1 MKKKV
6 LAGCSSFNNR
16 FWKGIFYPENIPVSK
31 WFDYYCRHF
40 DTYEFNGSFYKFP
53 TVKIFENWYKKA
65 PEHFIFSVKAPKEI
79 THIKK
84 FTNCEE
90 LISDFYTI
98 CDTGLKDKL
107 GCILFQ
113 FPPSYSF
120 SEEKLQNIINNLNPK
135 FKNVIEFRHE
145 SWWIDKVWDLFMEN
159 NITFCSVSHPQLP
172 ETIFDKSPLIYIRL
186 HGTPKMFYSGYS
198 SEQLDYIKNKTE
210 GKNAF
215 VYFNNTAGEEGI
227 LNALEFKKIIDR

>member
-1 MKKKV
+1 MKKEV

-16 FWKGIFYPENIPVSK
+16 FWKGIFYPENMPVSK
-31 WFDYYCRHF
+31 WFDYYCQHF

-84 FTNCEE
+84 FTDCEE

-107 GCILFQ
+107 GCVLFQ
-113 FPPSYSF
+113 FPPNYSF

-145 SWWIDKVWDLFMEN
+145 SWWIDKVWDLFMKN

-172 ETIFDKSPLIYIRL
+172 ETIFDKCPLIYIRL

-198 SEQLDYIKNKTE
+198 SEQLNDIKNKTK

-227 LNALEFKKIIDR
+227 LNALELKKIINR

>member
-1 MKKKV
+1 MKKEV

-16 FWKGIFYPENIPVSK
+16 FWKGIFYPENIPASK

-84 FTNCEE
+84 FTDCEE

-107 GCILFQ
+107 GCVLFQ

-120 SEEKLQNIINNLNPK
+120 SEEKLLNIINNLNPK
-135 FKNVIEFRHE
+135 FKNVVEFRHE
-145 SWWIDKVWDLFMEN
+145 SWWIDKVWDLFIKN

-172 ETIFDKSPLIYIRL
+172 QTIFDRFPLIYIRL

-210 GKNAF
+210 DKNAF
-215 VYFNNTAGEEGI
+215 VYFNNTASEEGI

>member
-1 MKKKV
+1 MKKEV

-16 FWKGIFYPENIPVSK
+16 FWKGIFYPENMPVSK
-31 WFDYYCRHF
+31 WFDYYCQHF

-84 FTNCEE
+84 FTDCKE

-107 GCILFQ
+107 GCVLFQ

-172 ETIFDKSPLIYIRL
+172 ETIFYKSPLIYIRL

-198 SEQLDYIKNKTE
+198 PEQLNDIKNKTK

-227 LNALEFKKIIDR
+227 LNALEFKKIINR

>member
-1 MKKKV
+1 MKKEV

-16 FWKGIFYPENIPVSK
+16 FWKGIFYPENMPASK
-31 WFDYYCRHF
+31 WFGYYCQHF

-53 TVKIFENWYKKA
+53 TVKIFENWYKKV

-84 FTNCEE
+84 FTDCEE
-90 LISDFYTI
+90 LISDFYTV

-172 ETIFDKSPLIYIRL
+172 ETIFYKSPLIYIRL

-198 SEQLDYIKNKTE
+198 PEQLNDIKNKTK

-227 LNALEFKKIIDR
+227 LNALEFKKNINR

>member
-1 MKKKV
+1 MKKEV

-16 FWKGIFYPENIPVSK
+16 FWKGIFYPENIPASK
-31 WFDYYCRHF
+31 WFDYYCQYF

-84 FTNCEE
+84 FTDCEE

-107 GCILFQ
+107 GCVLFQ

-172 ETIFDKSPLIYIRL
+172 ETIFDKSLLIYIRL

-198 SEQLDYIKNKTE
+198 PEQLNDIKNKTE

-227 LNALEFKKIIDR
+227 LNALEFKKIINR